1 MMFQDF
7 HAAGLASH
15 RKYRT
20 RTGLSSPSEAFNA
33 SRSLSDISPD
43 AAKIESGPPGAR
55 LISKYTVNVIPRNTG
70 IA

>member
-7 HAAGLASH
+7 HAAGLPA
-15 RKYRT
+15 T
-20 RTGLSSPSEAFNA
+20 AFNA

-43 AAKIESGPPGAR
+43 AAKIERGPPGAR

>member
-7 HAAGLASH
+7 HAAGLPA

-43 AAKIESGPPGAR
+43 EAKIESGPPGAR

>member
-7 HAAGLASH
+7 HAAGLPA
-15 RKYRT
+15 T
-20 RTGLSSPSEAFNA
+20 ERTGLSSPSEAFNA

>member
-7 HAAGLASH
+7 HAAGLPA
-15 RKYRT
+15 T
-20 RTGLSSPSEAFNA
+20 ENTGQEP
-33 SRSLSDISPD
+33 LSDISPD

>member
-1 MMFQDF
+1 MMSQDF
-7 HAAGLASH
+7 HAAGLPA
-15 RKYRT
+15 T
-20 RTGLSSPSEAFNA
+20 ENTGQEPAYQVPEAFNA